1 MNVENTFG
9 SAPGSRLSGDAGAR
23 AETNLQKG
31 KRVADEAL
39 AALGG
44 QAFLNMQNRVETGRI
59 YSSYNDRVSGMA
71 VDALYTTY
79 LPRPNP
85 PEPGFLGVRV
95 RDARGRKEEQI
106 VLKKQDDIIL
116 YGEGTG
122 YEVTFRGARP
132 LSDALVDQF
141 KIATLHNIFY
151 ILRQRLDEPG
161 LVFDSRG
168 SDFFENR
175 PVEIV
180 DITDANNNT
189 VTVYFDQINKLPV
202 RQLYNRRDPIDN
214 SKVEEVSLFNK
225 YRDVGGGVMWPFAI
239 LGQRNGEKIL
249 ERYSEHVEIN
259 QDLND
264 SLFVL
269 PRNLKILKKD
279 K

>member
-1 MNVENTFG
+1 MRTFWAALLVAG
-9 SAPGSRLSGDAGAR
+9 IAGMGAR
-23 AETNLQKG
+23 AETNLQRG
-31 KRVADEAL
+31 KRVVDEAL

-59 YSSYNDRVSGMA
+59 FSSYNDKVSGMA

-79 LPRPNP
+79 LPRPDP

-95 RDARGRKEEQI
+95 RDARGRKPEDL

-116 YGEGTG
+116 YTDGAG

-132 LSDALVDQF
+132 LADTVINQF

-151 ILRQRLDEPG
+151 ILRQRLGEPG

-180 DITDANNNT
+180 DIADTNNDT
-189 VTVYFDQINKLPV
+189 VTVYFDQLNKLPV
-202 RQLYNRRDPIDN
+202 RQLYYRQDPIDN
-214 SKVEEVSLFNK
+214 SKVEEVTLFNK
-225 YRDVGGGVMWPFAI
+225 YRDVGGGVMWPFTI
-239 LGQRNGEKIL
+239 QGQRNGEKVI
-249 ERYSEHVEIN
+249 ERYSESVEIN
-259 QDLND
+259 QSLKD
-264 SLFVL
+264 SLFLL
-269 PRNLKILKKD
+269 PPNLKILKKE